1 MSESLR
7 PCGLSPARLLCP
19 WDSAGKCTGVGCHAL
34 LQGIFL
40 TQGSN
45 PGLNIAGRF
54 FYHLGY
60 QGSSIILERV
70 AYAMPS
76 PRDLPD
82 PEIEPGSPALQA
94 DSLPVELPGKPFCL
108 PSQWQN
114 CG

>member
-7 PCGLSPARLLCP
+7 PRGLQPTRPLCP
-19 WDSAGKCTGVGCHAL
+19 WDSARKSTGVGGHAL
-34 LQGIFL
+34 LQGNFP

-54 FYHLGY
+54 FYHLSY
-60 QGSSIILERV
+60 QGSSRILERV

-76 PRDLPD
+76 PWYLPN
-82 PEIEPGSPALQA
+82 PGIELGSPALQA
-94 DSLPVELPGKPFCL
+94 DSLPVELLGKPFCL

-114 CG
+114 C